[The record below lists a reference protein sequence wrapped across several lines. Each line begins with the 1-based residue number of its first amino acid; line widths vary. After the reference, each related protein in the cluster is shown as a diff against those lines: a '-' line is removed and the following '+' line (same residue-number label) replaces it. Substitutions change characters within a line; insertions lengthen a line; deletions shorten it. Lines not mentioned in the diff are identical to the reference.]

1 MEEGFKALVV
11 TEENGYYLSGVE
23 RRELK
28 DLPSGDVLIRVSYSS
43 INYKDALSASGNK
56 GVTRSFP
63 HTPGIDAA
71 GVVVSSS
78 SPNFSSGDE
87 VIVTGYDLGMNT
99 WGGLSEFIRVP
110 ANWVVNKPE
119 ELSCRQAMV
128 LGTAGFTAAMCVD
141 TLLQVGIA
149 PSQGP
154 VLVTGAT
161 GGVGAIAVWLLSN
174 LGFDVTA
181 STGKLAATPWLAALG
196 ASSVINRDTISEPT
210 KRPMLKTE
218 WAAVVDTVGGDTLS
232 NALKAVQYGGSVAC
246 CGMAGSTELNT
257 SVFPFIIR
265 GINLMGIDSVE
276 LPLEV
281 KIDIWR
287 MLASEWNFKEA
298 GALEELLCK
307 PITLYGVPDALETVL
322 DGKHQGRYL
331 VSIGGEA

>member
-1 MEEGFKALVV
+1 MADFAALVV
-11 TEENGYYLSGVE
+11 TEDNGYYLSGVE

-28 DLPSGDVLIRVSYSS
+28 DLPPGDVLIKVSYSS

-71 GVVVSSS
+71 GVVESSS
-78 SPNFSSGDE
+78 SPNFSKGDE

-110 ANWVVNKPE
+110 ANWVVKKPSG
-119 ELSCRQAMV
+119 LSCRQAMV

-141 TLLQVGIA
+141 TLLQVGIS

-174 LGFDVTA
+174 LGFEVTA
-181 STGKLAATPWLAALG
+181 STGKLAATPWLTALG
-196 ASSVINRDTISEPT
+196 ATSVINRDTISEPT

-246 CGMAGSTELNT
+246 CGMVASTELNT
-257 SVFPFIIR
+257 SVLPFIIR
-265 GINLMGIDSVE
+265 GINLMGVDSVE

-287 MLASEWNFKEA
+287 MMAEEWNFKEPDV
-298 GALEELLCK
+298 LESLLCK
-307 PITLYGVPDALETVL
+307 SISLRDVPDALDVVL

-331 VSIGGEA
+331 VSISG

>member
-1 MEEGFKALVV
+1 MKEGFKALVV
-11 TEENGYYLSGVE
+11 TEDNGYYLSGVE

-78 SPNFSSGDE
+78 SPSFSKGDE

-110 ANWVVNKPE
+110 ASWVVNKPPG
-119 ELSCRQAMV
+119 LSCRQAMV

-161 GGVGAIAVWLLSN
+161 GGVGAVAVWLLSN
-174 LGFDVTA
+174 LGFEVTA
-181 STGKLAATPWLAALG
+181 STGKLAATPWLTALG
-196 ASSVINRDTISEPT
+196 ATSVINRDTISEPT

-287 MLASEWNFKEA
+287 MLAGEWNFKEA
-298 GALEELLCK
+298 GVLEELLCK
-307 PITLYGVPDALETVL
+307 PISLYGVPDALETVL

>member
-1 MEEGFKALVV
+1 MDDFKALVV

-28 DLPSGDVLIRVSYSS
+28 DLPPGDVLIRVSYSS
-43 INYKDALSASGNK
+43 INYKDALSANGNK

-71 GVVVSSS
+71 GVVESSS
-78 SPNFSSGDE
+78 SPNFSKGDE

-110 ANWVVNKPE
+110 AGWVVNKPSG
-119 ELSCRQAMV
+119 LSCRQAMV

-174 LGFDVTA
+174 LGFEVTA
-181 STGKLAATPWLAALG
+181 STGKLASTPWLTALG
-196 ASSVINRDTISEPT
+196 ATSVINRDTISEPT
-210 KRPMLKTE
+210 KKPMLKTE

-246 CGMAGSTELNT
+246 CGMAASAELST

-276 LPLEV
+276 LPLDV
-281 KIDIWR
+281 KIDTWR
-287 MLASEWNFKEA
+287 MLAGEWNFKEA
-298 GALEELLCK
+298 GILEALLCK

-331 VSIGGEA
+331 VSMTG